1 MEKKMMVRPVVGC
14 GGRHDVSTVLIFLH
28 LFEKSRVE
36 FFVRSR
42 WLMGCTKMHFIMLP
56 SATGVAVIPR

>member
-1 MEKKMMVRPVVGC
+1 MEKKMMVRPFVGC
-14 GGRHDVSTVLIFLH
+14 GGRHDVSRVLIFLH

-42 WLMGCTKMHFIMLP
+42 W
-56 SATGVAVIPR
+56 

>member
-42 WLMGCTKMHFIMLP
+42 W
-56 SATGVAVIPR
+56 